1 MTTNDT
7 TAELLYAVSDH
18 IGIATF
24 NRPAQRNALTHGMYE
39 RLAEICATAP
49 TDGSVKAIIII
60 GQGEKAFAAGTDIS
74 QFRGFSKPEDG
85 IAYEIN
91 ANKIFTAIETCP
103 LPTIAA
109 ISGACT
115 GGGAAIAAC
124 CDMRIA
130 TRDMKF
136 GFPIA
141 RTLGNCLAVASLA
154 RLVALVGEAR
164 VIDMIYTS
172 RLLSAEECLH
182 IGLVTELVA
191 DHASLMRRADELA
204 RTVGGNAPLTIR
216 STKQLLHRLRHQGP
230 AAGDKDVIGQ
240 VYSSADFREGMD
252 AFLTKRA
259 PTWTGK

>member
-1 MTTNDT
+1 MTTDSA
-7 TAELLYAVSDH
+7 AELLYDVRDH
-18 IGIATF
+18 VGRVTF

-39 RLAEICATAP
+39 RLAEICRTAP
-49 TDGSVKAIIII
+49 TDGSVKAIILI

-74 QFRGFSKPEDG
+74 QFRGFSKPADG
-85 IAYEIN
+85 IDYEIR

-130 TRDMKF
+130 TADMKF

-141 RTLGNCLAVASLA
+141 RTLGNCLSVASLA

-172 RLLSAEECLH
+172 RLLSAAECLH
-182 IGLVTELVA
+182 LGLVTEVVA
-191 DHASLMRRADELA
+191 DHATLMRRADELA
-204 RTVGGNAPLTIR
+204 SIIGANAPLTIR
-216 STKQLLHRLRHQGP
+216 ATKQLLYRLRHQGP
-230 AAGDKDVIGQ
+230 AADDKDIVGQ
-240 VYSSADFREGMD
+240 LYSSADFREGMD
-252 AFLTKRA
+252 AFLTKRV
-259 PTWTGK
+259 PKWTGK